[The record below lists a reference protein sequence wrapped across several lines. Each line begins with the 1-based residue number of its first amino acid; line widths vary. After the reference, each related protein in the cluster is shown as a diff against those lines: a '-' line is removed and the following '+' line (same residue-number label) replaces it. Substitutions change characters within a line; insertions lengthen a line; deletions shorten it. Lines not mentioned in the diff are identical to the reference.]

1 MIFVCH
7 SCDSWAVRVVEEIF
21 NNMSSI
27 LMFHRIFAA
36 HVSFPVLWSWY
47 FCWIISCVNF
57 LILFFLGIPMF
68 GWKCSKKKTFTS
80 VGGLPRFQR
89 WVLPTKVGRFV
100 SFRRLCCE
108 VKGGED
114 KSSSNFKV
122 RFPVVEPVANVY
134 PVMLPMSFKDLE
146 ATPFS
151 YQGLLCFNLNPKGF
165 NRSVSWNKVGVG
177 NRSLILNYRSCY
189 IPFIAANYTNST

>member
-1 MIFVCH
+1 MTSLFELILVIFVCD

-68 GWKCSKKKTFTS
+68 GWKCSKKNLYISWWSSSLST
-80 VGGLPRFQR
+80 VGFANKS
-89 WVLPTKVGRFV
+89 WTVRFV
-100 SFRRLCCE
+100 S
-108 VKGGED
+108 
-114 KSSSNFKV
+114 
-122 RFPVVEPVANVY
+122 
-134 PVMLPMSFKDLE
+134 
-146 ATPFS
+146 TT
-151 YQGLLCFNLNPKGF
+151 LL
-165 NRSVSWNKVGVG
+165 
-177 NRSLILNYRSCY
+177 
-189 IPFIAANYTNST
+189 

>member
-1 MIFVCH
+1 MVGN
-7 SCDSWAVRVVEEIF
+7 AR
-21 NNMSSI
+21 
-27 LMFHRIFAA
+27 
-36 HVSFPVLWSWY
+36 
-47 FCWIISCVNF
+47 
-57 LILFFLGIPMF
+57 
-68 GWKCSKKKTFTS
+68 KKTFTS

-151 YQGLLCFNLNPKGF
+151 YQGLLYFNLNPKGFNRSVSWNKVF

-189 IPFIAANYTNST
+189 IPFIAAIIPTLLRSFKFCTYEFTVYIYIYSIYMFRDQFAF